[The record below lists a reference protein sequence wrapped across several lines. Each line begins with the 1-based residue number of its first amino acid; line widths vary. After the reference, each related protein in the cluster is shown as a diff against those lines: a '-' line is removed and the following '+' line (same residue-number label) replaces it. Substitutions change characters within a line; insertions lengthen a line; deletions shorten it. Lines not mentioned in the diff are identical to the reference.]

1 MYRYSQLSKYN
12 VNLHDRAG
20 IFASIYIYIY
30 IYICIY
36 IKLNYI
42 QVILHLCGMVT
53 TYMVNAV
60 V

>member
-1 MYRYSQLSKYN
+1 M
-12 VNLHDRAG
+12 
-20 IFASIYIYIY
+20 YIYN
-30 IYICIY
+30 

-42 QVILHLCGMVT
+42 QVILHLYDMVT